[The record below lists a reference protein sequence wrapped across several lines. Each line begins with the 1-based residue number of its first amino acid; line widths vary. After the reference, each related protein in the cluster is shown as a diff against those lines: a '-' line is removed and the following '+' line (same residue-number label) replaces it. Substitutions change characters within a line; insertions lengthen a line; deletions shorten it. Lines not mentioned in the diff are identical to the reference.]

1 MTRIKRGPFLTILAC
16 LGILSS
22 VALGADVTGEW
33 FGVFHV
39 VTPDGG
45 KRDDKAVL
53 ILKQQGDEVTGSLGE
68 TEEKQFPFKKGKM
81 NGNMLTIEMDGNP
94 VLFTLKLDG
103 NKLTGE
109 LRDPQTPSKIL
120 GQVDLT
126 RK

>member
-1 MTRIKRGPFLTILAC
+1 MTRIKRRPFLTILAC

-22 VALGADVTGEW
+22 VALGADVTGKW

-53 ILKQQGDEVTGSLGE
+53 ILKQQGDEVTGPLGE
-68 TEEKQFPFKKGKM
+68 TEEKQFPFRKGKM

-94 VLFTLKLDG
+94 VLFNLKLDG